1 MKIILLALLVASCS
15 SKPAKD
21 AGANSSSTVKK
32 ATESKTVSMESK
44 QLASEQESKF
54 VTEITFPKE
63 KSNLSKAAKED
74 LNNLYQKA
82 AKKGKIHEV
91 QVITW
96 GDQEYPSVHEKRLSE
111 KQIKLVEKRNKTL
124 ENYLIGLTKDLADV
138 ETHSMAERPGTL
150 NRLFASE
157 DARIKKSLETAG
169 IPNTDTSVKVPGKA
183 SKSVVIFIMEEE

>member
-1 MKIILLALLVASCS
+1 MRILLLALIVVSCS

-21 AGANSSSTVKK
+21 PGSNTTSVKK
-32 ATESKTVSMESK
+32 AQETKTVSMEAK

-54 VTEITFPKE
+54 VTEINFDKTKANISKQAKDDLKE
-63 KSNLSKAAKED
+63 
-74 LNNLYQKA
+74 LYQKA
-82 AKKGKIHEV
+82 SKKGKIDEV

-96 GDQEYPSVHEKRLSE
+96 GDQEYPSVHEKRLSK
-111 KQIKLVEKRNKTL
+111 KQIDLVEKRNQTL
-124 ENYLIGLTKDLADV
+124 KNYLIGLTKDNVDV

-150 NRLFASE
+150 KRLFDSE

-183 SKSVVIFIMEEE
+183 SKSVVIFIMEEG